1 MKDIL
6 NLNESE
12 KNRIR
17 GLHGMQQ
24 INEDKLNILQKFDK
38 FIQSTSMK
46 NLAKK
51 LANPNISMED
61 WKKALKAYR
70 HAKGRV
76 EDLEGITP
84 EDYTKYKLNTEAET
98 VIPEIEENVGM
109 SMTEKGEVEE
119 VEQYLNEKG
128 LKIDKGEGRMAKHD
142 TMELVNDAKE
152 VSDMIQDDMD
162 LPEWVESKITI
173 AAENLNTVRDYISHH
188 ILGIHK

>member
-1 MKDIL
+1 MK
-6 NLNESE
+6 NRFKLNEEE

-24 INEDKLNILQKFDK
+24 INED
-38 FIQSTSMK
+38 
-46 NLAKK
+46 
-51 LANPNISMED
+51 
-61 WKKALKAYR
+61 
-70 HAKGRV
+70 
-76 EDLEGITP
+76 
-84 EDYTKYKLNTEAET
+84 
-98 VIPEIEENVGM
+98 NVGM

-142 TMELVNDAKE
+142 SMELMNDAKE

>member
-17 GLHGMQQ
+17 GLHGMQH
-24 INEDKLNILQKFDK
+24 INEESDDV
-38 FIQSTSMK
+38 
-46 NLAKK
+46 KK
-51 LANPNISMED
+51 VRELE
-61 WKKALKAYR
+61 ALKKSGIAYPDEI
-70 HAKGRV
+70 KQ
-76 EDLEGITP
+76 LSS
-84 EDYTKYKLNTEAET
+84 
-98 VIPEIEENVGM
+98 EIEENLAMGM
-109 SMTEKGEVEE
+109 SEKGEVEE

>member
-24 INEDKLNILQKFDK
+24 INEE
-38 FIQSTSMK
+38 S
-46 NLAKK
+46 
-51 LANPNISMED
+51 
-61 WKKALKAYR
+61 
-70 HAKGRV
+70 
-76 EDLEGITP
+76 
-84 EDYTKYKLNTEAET
+84 
-98 VIPEIEENVGM
+98 
-109 SMTEKGEVEE
+109 EVKE